1 TFSERCAGLWS
12 ALVLSCGSVDLASG
26 SANHWCNGGLQ
37 TTSAHSRDQ
46 SLSKIAGQQISTS
59 LDGQLVWLAGR
70 LAIER
75 RLCVTLLVSGKPGV
89 CRAVPGLRQFRRLR
103 DSTNHPIK
111 WRAKW
116 TTFRIEKLVIL
127 YVFFGVVIIAL
138 VIALVYVLVS
148 YRGISRRGRCAGD
161 SSEKAALWRH
171 DDTPLD
177 TFNHN
182 SHASLA
188 DVATSPTNTP
198 SNPRDSQV
206 VATVHAES
214 TDEDESRFSTG
225 SGFSSFL
232 PGKDTDFRD
241 LLASLNPYATVGDS
255 NTTTADGRG
264 SGASTLPRRC
274 SGGSLGSNRNS
285 RRSNSLKMNGDLGDI
300 YETIDPPSPARTPSP
315 PLPPPPPAIAME
327 YMTSDTEPVDHYM
340 VNNDEYALVRKHKN
354 KPALQQVQPGVT
366 ASQSGEYTN
375 LPCLI
380 QERNGAGEGGPEPT
394 YDSVEFKVP
403 QDSAPVVNFRPTSG
417 PYDRERNSRGDQNVS
432 PSSGAARH
440 RWDEDL

>member
-1 TFSERCAGLWS
+1 MVE
-12 ALVLSCGSVDLASG
+12 
-26 SANHWCNGGLQ
+26 
-37 TTSAHSRDQ
+37 
-46 SLSKIAGQQISTS
+46 
-59 LDGQLVWLAGR
+59 
-70 LAIER
+70 
-75 RLCVTLLVSGKPGV
+75 
-89 CRAVPGLRQFRRLR
+89 
-103 DSTNHPIK
+103 
-111 WRAKW
+111 
-116 TTFRIEKLVIL
+116 LVIL

-300 YETIDPPSPARTPSP
+300 YETIDAHQYNHYRAQQQLQQQPGYS
-315 PLPPPPPAIAME
+315 
-327 YMTSDTEPVDHYM
+327 YHNVDHYM